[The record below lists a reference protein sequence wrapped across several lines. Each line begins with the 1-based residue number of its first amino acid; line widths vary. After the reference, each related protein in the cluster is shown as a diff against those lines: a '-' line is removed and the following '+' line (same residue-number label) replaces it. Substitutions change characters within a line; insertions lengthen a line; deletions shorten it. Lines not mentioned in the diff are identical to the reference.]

1 MPKKIDYVIMTP
13 NSTED
18 DGANIPADEDS
29 FAREARIRAAGAPG
43 RPAPGNG
50 RPAPGAGRPGGGARP
65 SGGYRGPGGRPG
77 GGYRGGGRS
86 GGARPG
92 GGARGG
98 TATAGAARGGGR
110 GFGGASRLGTLD
122 RPTPKVALPPFMT
135 VKELADE
142 LSVNPTNVIREMMKH
157 NVLATIN
164 QQIDYDTAAIVAI
177 GLGFEVSEAVP
188 DIELDLGE
196 AMVAEQ
202 AVSGSG
208 RTATRPPVVTIM
220 GHVDHGKTKLLDSIR
235 KANVIATEA
244 GGITQHI
251 GAYQVELQGKRI
263 TFLDTPG
270 HEAFTA
276 MRARGAQVT
285 DLVILVVAADD
296 GVMPQTVEALS
307 HAQAAEVPIIV
318 AINKMDKEDANPD
331 RVMTQLS
338 ERSLVPTQWGGD
350 TEFIPVSA
358 RTGDGIQTLLETI
371 ILVAEIAE
379 FKANPDRSAT
389 GTIVEA
395 EMDRNRGPIAT
406 ALIQNGTLNLR
417 DYVVAGASWGRVRAM
432 SDDKGRKL
440 RRAEPSTPV
449 EILGLTDVPRA
460 GDTLIVTPDEQ
471 TAKQV
476 AEQRARMRRF
486 EESAQGIKSISLD
499 DLFAQIQAG
508 KVKELR
514 IILKA
519 DVQGSLEAI
528 SQTISKLSTDQV
540 KVNVLHR
547 ATGGITESDVQLAS
561 ASDAIIIGF
570 NVRPDATAKRAA
582 DKNRIDIRFYDIIY
596 KLSEDIEKA
605 MVGMLDPTFHDVT
618 DGYAEVRAVFRLP
631 RNEQAAGLMITE
643 GRVTRNSQVR
653 VLRGG
658 AVIYDGTLS
667 SLKRFKDDVRE
678 VTQGYECGIGL
689 TNFND
694 FQEGDTLEFYRKEQV
709 R

>member
-1 MPKKIDYVIMTP
+1 
-13 NSTED
+13 
-18 DGANIPADEDS
+18 
-29 FAREARIRAAGAPG
+29 
-43 RPAPGNG
+43 
-50 RPAPGAGRPGGGARP
+50 
-65 SGGYRGPGGRPG
+65 
-77 GGYRGGGRS
+77 
-86 GGARPG
+86 
-92 GGARGG
+92 
-98 TATAGAARGGGR
+98 
-110 GFGGASRLGTLD
+110 
-122 RPTPKVALPPFMT
+122 MT

-142 LSVNPTNVIREMMKH
+142 LNVNPTNVIREMMKH

-188 DIELDLGE
+188 EVELDLGE
-196 AMVAEQ
+196 AMVAERET
-202 AVSGSG
+202 SGSG
-208 RTATRPPVVTIM
+208 RIALRPPVVTIM
-220 GHVDHGKTKLLDSIR
+220 GHVDHGKTKLLDTIR

-251 GAYQVELQGKRI
+251 GAYQVELQGKKI

-285 DLVILVVAADD
+285 DIVILVVAADD
-296 GVMPQTVEALS
+296 GVMPQTLEALS
-307 HAQAAEVPIIV
+307 HAQAANVPIIV
-318 AINKMDKEDANPD
+318 AINKIDKEDANPD

-350 TEFIPVSA
+350 TEFIPLSA
-358 RTGDGIQTLLETI
+358 RTGDGVQTLLETI
-371 ILVAEIAE
+371 ILVAELGE
-379 FKANPDRSAT
+379 LKANPDRSAN

-395 EMDRNRGPIAT
+395 EMDRNRGPIAR

-417 DYVVAGASWGRVRAM
+417 DYVVAGSSWGRVRAM

-440 RRAEPSTPV
+440 RKAEPSTPV

-460 GDTLIVTPDEQ
+460 GDTLVVTPDEQ
-471 TAKQV
+471 SAKHI

-486 EESAQGIKSISLD
+486 EESAQGIKSVSLD

-528 SQTISKLSTDQV
+528 TQTIGKLSTEQV
-540 KVNVLHR
+540 KVTVLHR
-547 ATGGITESDVQLAS
+547 ATGGITESDVALAS

-582 DKNRIDIRFYDIIY
+582 DKNRVDIRFYDIIY

-605 MVGMLDPTFHDVT
+605 MVGMLDPTYHDVT

-631 RNEQAAGLMITE
+631 KNEQAAGIMVTE

-653 VLRGG
+653 MLRGG
-658 AVIYDGTLS
+658 AVIYDGTIS
-667 SLKRFKDDVRE
+667 ALKRFKDDARE
-678 VTQGYECGIGL
+678 VTQGYECGISL

-694 FQEGDTLEFYRKEQV
+694 FQEGDTMEFYRKEQV

>member
-1 MPKKIDYVIMTP
+1 
-13 NSTED
+13 
-18 DGANIPADEDS
+18 
-29 FAREARIRAAGAPG
+29 
-43 RPAPGNG
+43 
-50 RPAPGAGRPGGGARP
+50 
-65 SGGYRGPGGRPG
+65 
-77 GGYRGGGRS
+77 
-86 GGARPG
+86 
-92 GGARGG
+92 
-98 TATAGAARGGGR
+98 
-110 GFGGASRLGTLD
+110 
-122 RPTPKVALPPFMT
+122 MT

-202 AVSGSG
+202 EVSGSG
-208 RTATRPPVVTIM
+208 RVATRPPVVTIM
-220 GHVDHGKTKLLDSIR
+220 GHVDHGKTKLLDTIR

-350 TEFIPVSA
+350 TEFIPLSA
-358 RTGDGIQTLLETI
+358 RSGEGIQTLLETI

-417 DYVVAGASWGRVRAM
+417 DYVVAGATWGRVRAM

-440 RRAEPSTPV
+440 RKAEPSTPV

-508 KVKELR
+508 KIKELR

-528 SQTISKLSTDQV
+528 TQTISKLSTDQV
-540 KVNVLHR
+540 KVSVLHR

-582 DKNRIDIRFYDIIY
+582 DKNRVDIRFYDIIY
-596 KLSEDIEKA
+596 KLSEDIENA
-605 MVGMLDPTFHDVT
+605 MVGMLDPTYHDVT

-631 RNEQAAGLMITE
+631 KNEQAAGIMVTE

-653 VLRGG
+653 MLRGG
-658 AVIYDGTLS
+658 AVIYDGTIS
-667 SLKRFKDDVRE
+667 ALKRFKDDVRE
-678 VTQGYECGIGL
+678 VTQGYECGISL

-694 FQEGDTLEFYRKEQV
+694 FQEGDTMEFYRKEQV
-709 R
+709 K

>member
-1 MPKKIDYVIMTP
+1 
-13 NSTED
+13 
-18 DGANIPADEDS
+18 
-29 FAREARIRAAGAPG
+29 
-43 RPAPGNG
+43 
-50 RPAPGAGRPGGGARP
+50 
-65 SGGYRGPGGRPG
+65 
-77 GGYRGGGRS
+77 
-86 GGARPG
+86 
-92 GGARGG
+92 
-98 TATAGAARGGGR
+98 
-110 GFGGASRLGTLD
+110 
-122 RPTPKVALPPFMT
+122 MT

-164 QQIDYDTAAIVAI
+164 QQIDYDTGAIVAI

-188 DIELDLGE
+188 DVELDLGE

-202 AVSGSG
+202 EVSGSG
-208 RTATRPPVVTIM
+208 RVATRPPVVTIM
-220 GHVDHGKTKLLDSIR
+220 GHVDHGKTKLLDTIR

-350 TEFIPVSA
+350 TEFIPLSA
-358 RTGDGIQTLLETI
+358 RSGEGIQTLLETI

-417 DYVVAGASWGRVRAM
+417 DYVVAGATWGRVRAM

-440 RRAEPSTPV
+440 RKAEPSTPV

-508 KVKELR
+508 KIKELR

-528 SQTISKLSTDQV
+528 TQTISKLSTDQV
-540 KVNVLHR
+540 KVSVLHR

-582 DKNRIDIRFYDIIY
+582 DKNRVDIRFYDIIY
-596 KLSEDIEKA
+596 KLSEDIENA
-605 MVGMLDPTFHDVT
+605 MVGMLDPTYHDVT

-631 RNEQAAGLMITE
+631 KNEQAAGIMVTE

-653 VLRGG
+653 MLRGG
-658 AVIYDGTLS
+658 AVIYDGTIS
-667 SLKRFKDDVRE
+667 ALKRFKDDVRE
-678 VTQGYECGIGL
+678 VTQGYECGISL

-694 FQEGDTLEFYRKEQV
+694 FQEGDTMEFYRKEQV
-709 R
+709 K